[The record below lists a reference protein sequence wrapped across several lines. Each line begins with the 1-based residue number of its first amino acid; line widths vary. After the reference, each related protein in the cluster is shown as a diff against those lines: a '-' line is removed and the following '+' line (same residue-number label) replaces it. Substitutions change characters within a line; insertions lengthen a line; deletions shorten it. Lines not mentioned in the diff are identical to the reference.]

1 MSTALI
7 DEVLAWSDRRPDAPA
22 IVSTRMSMTFGELGS
37 AVRRTASRLRQL
49 GVKPGEVVGLHAV
62 PEWEAVLTLAVLHE
76 GAVSLHAS
84 APVSAAYGDRI
95 ALHLGRAPGSTGA
108 AGRTIDVDEQF
119 IASLGAVN
127 PLIDPRLVA
136 DGGVVR
142 VVFSSG
148 TTGTPKGIAF
158 TEAGLRARTD
168 SARSNWMPADPF
180 FCLLGIDTVS
190 GFQTFAWSM
199 LHGEPWI
206 VPGDGRAN
214 AELLSRV
221 AARSIKTSPARLA
234 ELLDALESTGSS
246 LSALQT
252 VQVAGSL
259 LSAILIRRC
268 EAVTGVRPVYLYGST
283 EAGTITFGVADPEN
297 PARLGTAVNG
307 AELRVL
313 DDDGVTVVEPGAI
326 GIIEYRTEATADAY
340 WARVVEPSPFRD
352 GWFRPGD
359 RGALDEQGVLELAG
373 RTDDLINAGGA
384 KVNLADLDR
393 RLAELDLV
401 RDAATF
407 AYELPGGL
415 TAIGV
420 VYASDSVVTA
430 DVFAQ
435 RIREAL
441 PGVDIRSLLRVDAVP
456 RNPRGKVS
464 RQQLAALLGES

>member
-7 DEVLAWSDRRPDAPA
+7 DEVLAWSDCRPEAPA
-22 IVSTRMSMTFGELGS
+22 IVSRRMNMTFGELGS

-49 GVKPGEVVGLHAV
+49 GVKPGDVVGLHAV

-76 GAVSLHAS
+76 GAASLHAS

-95 ALHLGRAPGSTGA
+95 ALHLGRAPGSIGA
-108 AGRTIDVDEQF
+108 TGRTIDVDQQF

-127 PLIDPRLVA
+127 PLIDPRPIA
-136 DGGVVR
+136 EGGVVR

-158 TEAGLRARTD
+158 AEATLRARTD
-168 SARSNWMPADPF
+168 SARSNWMPDDPF

-190 GFQTFAWSM
+190 GFQTFAWSV

-214 AELLSRV
+214 AELLSLT

-234 ELLDALESTGSS
+234 ELLDALESTGAT
-246 LSALQT
+246 LPALQS

-259 LSAILIRRC
+259 LSAILIHRC

-283 EAGTITFGVADPEN
+283 EAGTITFGAADPED
-297 PARLGTAVNG
+297 PARLGTVVDG

-313 DDDGVTVVEPGAI
+313 DDDGVPVDEPGVT
-326 GIIEYRTEATADAY
+326 GIIEYRTAAMAETY
-340 WARVVEPSPFRD
+340 WSRVVEPSPFRD

-359 RGALDEQGVLELAG
+359 RGTLDEHGFLELAG
-373 RTDDLINAGGA
+373 RTDDLVNAGGS

-393 RLAELDLV
+393 RLAEVDIV

-420 VYASDSVVTA
+420 VYASDSAVTA
-430 DVFAQ
+430 DLFAQ
-435 RIREAL
+435 RIRETL
-441 PGVDIRSLLRVDAVP
+441 PGVEIRSLFRVDTIP

>member
-1 MSTALI
+1 MSTTLI

-22 IVSTRMSMTFGELGS
+22 IVSTRLSMTFGELGS

-49 GVKPGEVVGLHAV
+49 GVKPGDVIGLHAV

-76 GAVSLHAS
+76 GAASLHAS
-84 APVSAAYGDRI
+84 AQVRAAYSDHI
-95 ALHLGRAPGSTGA
+95 AMHLGRAPGSTEA
-108 AGRTIDVDEQF
+108 AGRTIEVDEQF

-127 PLIDPRLVA
+127 PRIDPRPVA
-136 DGGVVR
+136 AGGIVR
-142 VVFSSG
+142 IVFSSG

-158 TEAGLRARTD
+158 TESALRARTN
-168 SARSNWMPADPF
+168 SARSIWMPADPF

-214 AELLSRV
+214 AELMRRATV
-221 AARSIKTSPARLA
+221 RSIKTSPARLA
-234 ELLDALESTGSS
+234 ELLDAIEPTGALPALE
-246 LSALQT
+246 T

-268 EAVTGVRPVYLYGST
+268 EALTGVRPVYLYGST
-283 EAGTITFGVADPEN
+283 EAGTITFGPADPEC
-297 PARLGTAVNG
+297 PARLGAVVEG

-313 DDDGVTVVEPGAI
+313 DDHGRPVDEPGAI
-326 GIIEYRTEATADAY
+326 GVIEYRTAATADAY
-340 WARVVEPSPFRD
+340 WARGVEPSPFRD

-359 RGALDEQGVLELAG
+359 RGSLDEAGVLELVG
-373 RTDDLINAGGA
+373 RTDDLINVGGA

-393 RLAELDLV
+393 RLAELDIL

-407 AYELPGGL
+407 AYELPGGVS
-415 TAIGV
+415 AISV
-420 VYASDSVVTA
+420 VYVSDNALASDT
-430 DVFAQ
+430 FAL
-435 RIREAL
+435 RIRSAL
-441 PGVDIRSLLRVDAVP
+441 PGVDIRSFIRVDAIP